1 MPDPTLDE
9 RLVDATVATLEMFG
23 VYLGRRL
30 GLYRAL
36 RDLGDATPAELA
48 GRAGIA
54 ERYARE
60 WLEQQ
65 SVAGFLAV
73 EGDSPDGQSRR
84 YRLPDEHVGA
94 LVEPEDAAHVAPFA
108 DMVVGVAQVLDD
120 VVEAYRTGGGVPY
133 LHYGSTF
140 RAGQGAINRPA
151 FMSDLTGSWL
161 PAAGDL
167 HERLSRPGARI
178 ADVGCGHGWSTIA
191 LTRAYPD
198 ADVTGY
204 DLDVP
209 SIAEARE
216 NASAAGVDVRFVEAD
231 AGTLGQEG
239 PFDAVLVM
247 EALHDMAQ
255 PVEALVAFRSALAP
269 GGSVVVADENVAE
282 EFTAPGDT
290 IERMMF
296 GWSIA
301 HCLPA
306 ALAEK
311 PSEGIGTVLRP
322 ARVRELAA
330 QAGFGAAEVV
340 DVDAGF
346 FRIYRLRERQE

>member
-1 MPDPTLDE
+1 MPEPTLDE

-36 RDLGDATPAELA
+36 HELGEATPGDLA
-48 GRAGIA
+48 ARAGIA

-65 SVAGFLAV
+65 AVAGFLTVSAS
-73 EGDSPDGQSRR
+73 SPDGLARR
-84 YRLPDEHVGA
+84 YRLPEEHVGA
-94 LVEPEDAAHVAPFA
+94 LVEPEDPAHVAPFA
-108 DMVVGVAQVLDD
+108 EMVVGIAGVLDD
-120 VVEAYRTGGGVPY
+120 VADAYRTGEGVPY

-167 HERLSRPGARI
+167 HERLSQPGARI

-191 LTRAYPD
+191 LTRAYPE
-198 ADVTGY
+198 ADVAGY
-204 DLDVP
+204 DLDAP
-209 SIAEARE
+209 SIVEARE

-231 AGTLGQEG
+231 AGTLGREG
-239 PFDAVLVM
+239 PFEAVLVL

-255 PVEALVAFRSALAP
+255 PVEALAAFRSALAP

-282 EFTAPGDT
+282 QFTAPGDT

-311 PSEGIGTVLRP
+311 PSAGIGTVLRP
-322 ARVRELAA
+322 GHVRELAS
-330 QAGFGAAEVV
+330 QAGFGAVEVV

-346 FRIYRLRERQE
+346 LRIYRLQV